1 METVVICLTLFSCW
15 FFFSSKY
22 YHQSYWHSM
31 VYVQPVPPASSVE
44 AYPAYTEPAHVLDHS
59 VPQLYDAGRAE
70 VHQVP
75 LDAPTNGWYLT
86 VRPHTDIMKSEIM
99 AFLYL
104 YSIEA

>member
-1 METVVICLTLFSCW
+1 MHILLLFDMKQLVVWRKDGDCGCMPDLVFL
-15 FFFSSKY
+15 FFSSKY

-44 AYPAYTEPAHVLDHS
+44 AYPAYAEPAHVLDQS

-75 LDAPTNGWYLT
+75 LDAPTNG
-86 VRPHTDIMKSEIM
+86 
-99 AFLYL
+99 
-104 YSIEA
+104 